1 MKLKDFSRYFGV
13 FILGTLLI
21 SVYKTFDNWGMIW
34 GGITKVTSALTP
46 FIFGAGIAFLL
57 YAPSQKLEGLLGR
70 SRFSFVRDKRRGI
83 GVVII
88 LLAILLI
95 IAGIIWLFVPIL
107 AKSVFDLVGQFPM
120 LWRRVLR
127 FARNLEQFGISAEEM
142 LPSLSGADI
151 AKRFDVSNLSKYAQG
166 VWAAGS
172 TVFNLLMSL
181 IIAVYILLD
190 RKHIKIVG
198 ARLVNLFIQSEEKR
212 QIFYK
217 YTDRAFHY
225 MNAYVYCK
233 LIDALIIGVASFI
246 ILLPFKVPYLPLM
259 ALMLGLFNLIPYFG
273 AIIACV
279 ITALLTMVLVSPMRG
294 VWVLV
299 ILIVLQQI
307 DANIIQPK
315 LVNETMDIKP
325 LWVIF
330 AILLF
335 GALFGIW
342 GILLGV
348 PVMALILSA
357 AEDIIRQREARE
369 LKTTIEGEEVDILE
383 EDEG

>member
-1 MKLKDFSRYFGV
+1 MKFKDFSRYFGI

-21 SVYKTFDNWGMIW
+21 AVYKTFDNWGMIW
-34 GGITKVTSALTP
+34 SGITKVTGALTP
-46 FIFGAGIAFLL
+46 FVFGAGIAFLL
-57 YAPSQKLEGLLGR
+57 YTPSQKLEHLLGK
-70 SRFSFVRDKRRGI
+70 SRFAFVRDRRRGI
-83 GVVII
+83 GVVIL
-88 LLAILLI
+88 LLAIVLVI
-95 IAGIIWLFVPIL
+95 VGIVWLFVPIL
-107 AKSVFDLVGQFPM
+107 ARSIFDLVGQFPM
-120 LWRRVLR
+120 LWRKIMK
-127 FARNLEQFGISAEEM
+127 FARSLEEFGISAEEM
-142 LPSLSGADI
+142 LPSMTGADI

-172 TVFNLLMSL
+172 TVFNLFMSL

-198 ARLVNLFIQSEEKR
+198 ARLINLFIQKEDKR
-212 QIFYK
+212 NIFYK

-233 LIDALIIGVASFI
+233 LVDALIIGVASFL

-279 ITALLTMVLVSPMRG
+279 ITALLTMVLVSPVRG
-294 VWVLV
+294 IWVLV
-299 ILIVLQQI
+299 VLIVLQQI
-307 DANIIQPK
+307 DANVIQPK

-357 AEDIIRQREARE
+357 VEDIIRLREQKQKE
-369 LKTTIEGEEVDILE
+369 PVKVMEEADILE